1 VLFHVIVACE
11 VGFWVLI
18 AAGLGARYFLKWK
31 RVSTILLLSTPLLD
45 LALLAAS
52 IWDVRSGGE
61 AGFRHALAAVYL
73 GYTVVFG
80 HRTVKWADAKA
91 AHLLRQGPPPPK
103 PPTERFARFRYE
115 LKLWFGI
122 VAMYAIAWAVTGLF
136 VLVVGDAEATMPVV
150 EQMAGWALILGI
162 AALWPLSYLLFP
174 SSRQGDRPSE
184 RRLPTPP
191 PRTPPSASEG
201 QEAKPR

>member
-1 VLFHVIVACE
+1 MLFYVIIACE

-52 IWDVRSGGE
+52 IIDLRSGGE

-73 GYTVVFG
+73 AYTVVFG
-80 HRTVKWADAKA
+80 HRTVKWADAKV
-91 AHLLRQGPPPPK
+91 AHRLGQGPPPPK
-103 PPTERFARFRYE
+103 PPTAWMPRFRYE
-115 LKLWFGI
+115 LKYWFLI

-136 VLVVGDAEATMPVV
+136 VLIVGDAEATMPVV
-150 EQMAGWALILGI
+150 EQMAGWAVALGI
-162 AALWPLSYLLFP
+162 AALWPVGYLLFP
-174 SSRQGDRPSE
+174 SKEQEQPEGEGASLSRE
-184 RRLPTPP
+184 R
-191 PRTPPSASEG
+191 A
-201 QEAKPR
+201 

>member
-1 VLFHVIVACE
+1 MLFYVIIACE

-31 RVSTILLLSTPLLD
+31 RVGAILLLATPLLD

-52 IWDVRSGGE
+52 IIDLRSGGE

-80 HRTVKWADAKA
+80 HRTVKWADAKV
-91 AHLLRQGPPPPK
+91 AHRLGQGPPPPK
-103 PPTERFARFRYE
+103 PPTAWMPRFRYE
-115 LKLWFGI
+115 LKYWFLI

-136 VLVVGDAEATMPVV
+136 VLIVGDAEATMPVV
-150 EQMAGWALILGI
+150 EQMAGWAFVLVI
-162 AALWPLSYLLFP
+162 AAIWPVGALLFP
-174 SSRQGDRPSE
+174 SKQPEEPEGESAPLSRE
-184 RRLPTPP
+184 R
-191 PRTPPSASEG
+191 A
-201 QEAKPR
+201 

>member
-1 VLFHVIVACE
+1 MLFYVIIACE

-52 IWDVRSGGE
+52 IWDLRSGGD

-80 HRTVKWADAKA
+80 HRTVKWADAKV
-91 AHLLRQGPPPPK
+91 AHRLGQGPPPPK
-103 PPTERFARFRYE
+103 PPTGWMPRFRYE
-115 LKLWFGI
+115 LKFWFGI

-136 VLVVGDAEATMPVV
+136 VLIVGDAEATRPVV
-150 EQMAGWALILGI
+150 EQMAGWAVALGI
-162 AALWPLSYLLFP
+162 AALWPVGYLLFP
-174 SSRQGDRPSE
+174 SKEQEQPEGEGASLSRE
-184 RRLPTPP
+184 R
-191 PRTPPSASEG
+191 A
-201 QEAKPR
+201 